1 MYRKTALY
9 ALTEAVETDGME
21 AKEEVVVGAWTS
33 YDGQGG
39 GERASERASERERE
53 RLLGRIVQNGG

>member
-1 MYRKTALY
+1 MYLKTALY

-21 AKEEVVVGAWTS
+21 AKEEVVVGAWMS

-39 GERASERASERERE
+39 GERASERASERERDY
-53 RLLGRIVQNGG
+53 